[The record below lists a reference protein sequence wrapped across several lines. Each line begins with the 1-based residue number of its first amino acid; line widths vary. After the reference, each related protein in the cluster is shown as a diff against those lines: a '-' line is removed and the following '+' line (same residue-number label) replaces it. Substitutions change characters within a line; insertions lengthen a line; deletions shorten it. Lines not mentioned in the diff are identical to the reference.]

1 VLGKLLAERVFGAR
15 PVTLCGYSLGALV
28 IFEALKHLAT
38 LAPAKSVHLV
48 QDVFLFG
55 LPAPAAPRTW
65 TAVRRVVAGRLVNG
79 YSESDYVLAV
89 LARSSDA
96 SWAVAGLGPVGV
108 RGVENVDCSDVDG
121 HIAWRGH
128 IGSSL
133 RAAHAEGLN
142 DAEVDKQI
150 QNVAR
155 KIDEA
160 IAESEKQAKEDKDM
174 QKELDGQ
181 RSMDSDK

>member
-89 LARSSDA
+89 LDTTHAHR
-96 SWAVAGLGPVGV
+96 AVAGLGPVGV

-133 RAAHAEGLN
+133 RAAHAEGLD

-160 IAESEKQAKEDKDM
+160 IAESEKQAEEDKDM
-174 QKELDGQ
+174 QKELDGR